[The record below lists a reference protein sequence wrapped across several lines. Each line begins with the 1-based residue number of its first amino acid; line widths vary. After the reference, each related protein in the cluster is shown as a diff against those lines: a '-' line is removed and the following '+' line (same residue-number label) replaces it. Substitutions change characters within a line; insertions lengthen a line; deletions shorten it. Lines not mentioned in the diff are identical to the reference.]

1 MLKFEDLCVNLHPNW
16 KKVRKMKLIKISF
29 ILIMTLVLTASC
41 LNSDDSS
48 ITLYGDAAITDFTLG
63 TLNKYVNGKKT
74 TYSASGYIFSI
85 DQSGTGTHTFK
96 DTTIIGRWIF
106 NNDSLPLG
114 TDLKHVIG
122 SISTKSNGMAF
133 MERLNE
139 PGIYDSFSSTDS
151 IDFSKPRRI
160 RVYSSDGSNYNE
172 YYISVDAHKEDGNVF
187 VWKLIEDD
195 WRETPD
201 ETVLPAGI
209 KKLLGGCTTEQYA
222 LSTDNKLMV
231 SRDKGS
237 TWQEETI
244 TEDAE
249 KLPTRDLAL
258 VSYPMT
264 NTDSVD
270 YVLLIGNREVT
281 EQNKES
287 IAMVWRKV
295 VDYGKNAPKASWI
308 YMERN
313 ANSDSLALPRMKDMT
328 MVKYDDGILAFGG
341 EGIGGWDEPAFT
353 MIYQSRD
360 NGLTWKYNPYYYFPD
375 EFDNIYTTKVTP
387 KVDKEN
393 FLWLYCEGSG
403 QVWRGRLNKLGW
415 KKKD

>member
-1 MLKFEDLCVNLHPNW
+1 
-16 KKVRKMKLIKISF
+16 
-29 ILIMTLVLTASC
+29 MTTVLMASC
-41 LNSDDSS
+41 LGSDDSS

-63 TLNKYVNGKKT
+63 TLNKYINGTKT
-74 TYSASGYIFSI
+74 TYSASGYIFNI
-85 DQSGTGTHTFK
+85 DQSATGKHTFK
-96 DTTIIGRWIF
+96 DTTIIGRCIY

-122 SISTKSNGMAF
+122 SISTKNNGLAF

-139 PGIYDSFSSTDS
+139 PGIYDTFSSTDS
-151 IDFSKPRRI
+151 IDFSKPRKLL
-160 RVYSSDGSNYNE
+160 VYSSDGSNYNQ

-187 VWKLIEDD
+187 VWKLMEKD
-195 WRETPD
+195 WTETPD
-201 ETVLPAGI
+201 KTVLPTCI
-209 KKLLGGCTTEQYA
+209 EELLGGCTTEQYA
-222 LSTDNKLMV
+222 LSTNNKLMV
-231 SRDKGS
+231 SRDKGV

-244 TEDAE
+244 TEDAD

-258 VSYPMT
+258 ISYPMT

-281 EQNKES
+281 EQNNES

-295 VDYGKNAPKASWI
+295 VDYSKNAPKATWT

-313 ANSDSLALPRMKDMT
+313 ANSDSLALPRMENMT

-341 EGIGGWDEPAFT
+341 DGIGGWIEPPYT

-360 NGLTWKYNPYYYFPD
+360 NGLTWKYNPSYNFPD
-375 EFDNIYTTKVTP
+375 DFDRYASDVIA

-393 FLWLYCEGSG
+393 FLWLYCKGSG

-415 KKKD
+415 KIKK